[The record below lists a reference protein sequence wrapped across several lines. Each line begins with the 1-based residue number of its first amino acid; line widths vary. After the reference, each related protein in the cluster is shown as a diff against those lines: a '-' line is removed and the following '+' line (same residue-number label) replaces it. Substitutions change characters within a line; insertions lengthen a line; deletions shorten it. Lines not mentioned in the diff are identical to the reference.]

1 MKEES
6 LDRMASGRG
15 KGAWLKI
22 STALSCLGVAVYL
35 IQLCMCR
42 LTKPFS
48 WFHPLLPDIH
58 QFGLYTVPDRTSQFA
73 FIKASSSKKKIA
85 IFRGLSI
92 KEKVLSA
99 AALITFLFYV
109 VQIPIVLVLVDCVP
123 PH

>member
-22 STALSCLGVAVYL
+22 STALSCQGVAVYL

-73 FIKASSSKKKIA
+73 FIKASSSKKKDRDFSRVVHKRESTICRR
-85 IFRGLSI
+85 INYLS
-92 KEKVLSA
+92 
-99 AALITFLFYV
+99 FLCG
-109 VQIPIVLVLVDCVP
+109 PNSDCP
-123 PH
+123 SPC